1 MKITNRE
8 LMRTAGLAALHLS
21 EEEMEGA
28 RSDLE
33 KMLDLAEGMHSIDT
47 KDCASFDIPPLPVS
61 ALREDVVQNGSGKA
75 AALKNAPYANE
86 DGFIVPKTIAME

>member
-21 EEEMEGA
+21 EEEME
-28 RSDLE
+28 
-33 KMLDLAEGMHSIDT
+33 MLDLAEGMHSIDT

-61 ALREDVVQNGSGKA
+61 ALREDVVQNGNGKA